1 MNITLTIAGRDFS
14 QRLATY
20 SLTKETTY
28 QTVVTTLG
36 GVEHVAGVMSRDVIS
51 FSLFPANDEIA
62 NEDYL
67 ALKPRVVQ
75 VTYTNPHTFTEMTKR
90 MRVDT
95 DLEQTFGLTGPDAW
109 RYYKGGEITL
119 RALRCD

>member
-1 MNITLTIAGRDFS
+1 MNVTLTINSRDFS
-14 QRLATY
+14 YRLANY
-20 SLTKETTY
+20 KVTKETSY

-36 GVEHVAGVMSRDVIS
+36 GVEHVAGVMSRDIIV
-51 FSLFPANDEIA
+51 FSLFPASDETA
-62 NEDYL
+62 QEDYN
-67 ALKPRVVQ
+67 ALKDRIVQ
-75 VTYTNPHTFTEMTKR
+75 VTYTNPFTLIEQSKR

-95 DLEQTFGLTGPDAW
+95 DLEQTFGLSSVDGW